1 MSNVERRR
9 TALRPASS
17 SLLGNREREKVA
29 GARDSRRIRIL
40 VRVRVRE
47 KNRKRFRIGD
57 LMGIVESEWD
67 RREERKLIGDI
78 IWRVHCL
85 RTGGVVLVDGKVKDR
100 DDQEGKGTVW
110 FPRKC
115 LPGKFVILVFFLFF
129 LFGEYFLFLF

>member
-29 GARDSRRIRIL
+29 GARDWRRIRIL
-40 VRVRVRE
+40 VRVRVRVRIRE
-47 KNRKRFRIGD
+47 KNRKRFGIGD

-67 RREERKLIGDI
+67 GREERKLIGDI

-85 RTGGVVLVDGKVKDR
+85 RTGGVVLA
-100 DDQEGKGTVW
+100 E
-110 FPRKC
+110 
-115 LPGKFVILVFFLFF
+115 I
-129 LFGEYFLFLF
+129 